1 MGSVK
6 ASPECLWA
14 HHHGEFRDPHQVV
27 SQWRDASDADP
38 TLLAHRVRGAW
49 WEVLERSGLTL
60 IVTREYE
67 HLVLA
72 LSCPGG
78 RRRISY
84 LQLPHPSGLA
94 VDSAAKHLL
103 IASTRNPNVVFT
115 FAPCTGHL
123 GPRASDETRGHLLP
137 VLARYL
143 PGCIYIHDIAFIGGQ
158 LHANAVGMNAVVRL
172 EEGGGFTP
180 VWWPRCID
188 SAAGPRFD
196 RNYLQLNSIAA
207 GKTVEESFFSAS
219 AEAPSRRRPG
229 HLNWAVDRRGVIFSG
244 RTREVVGRG
253 LTRPHSARLRA
264 GEVWVDNSGYGE
276 VGRID
281 EGKFEPVLKLPGWT
295 RGLFFHGDMAFVG
308 TSRVIPKYRH
318 YAPGIDPGRCETALH
333 AVDVRRGVVLG
344 SMVWP
349 AGNQIFAIEGLP
361 SDVTPGFPFGSGS
374 ATSGRRR
381 VEFFFRGVGG

>member
-1 MGSVK
+1 M
-6 ASPECLWA
+6 
-14 HHHGEFRDPHQVV
+14 H
-27 SQWRDASDADP
+27 
-38 TLLAHRVRGAW
+38 
-49 WEVLERSGLTL
+49 
-60 IVTREYE
+60 
-67 HLVLA
+67 
-72 LSCPGG
+72 
-78 RRRISY
+78 
-84 LQLPHPSGLA
+84 
-94 VDSAAKHLL
+94 

-115 FAPCTGHL
+115 FAPCTGRL
-123 GPRASDETRGHLLP
+123 GQQASAETRGHLLP
-137 VLARYL
+137 VLAHYL
-143 PGCIYIHDIAFIGGQ
+143 PGCIYTHDIALIGGQ

-172 EEGGGFTP
+172 GEGGGFTP

-207 GKTVEESFFSAS
+207 GKTIEDSFFSAS

-276 VGRID
+276 VGRIV
-281 EGKFEPVLKLPGWT
+281 GAKFEPMLKLPGWT
-295 RGLFFHGDMAFVG
+295 RGLFFDGDLAFIG
-308 TSRVIPKYRH
+308 TSRVIPS
-318 YAPGIDPGRCETALH
+318 TATTPRGSTRTG
-333 AVDVRRGVVLG
+333 ARPRYTRWTSRRGVVLG

-349 AGNQIFAIEGLP
+349 AGNQIFAVEGLP
-361 SDVTPGFPFGSGS
+361 VDVTPGFPFGPGS
-374 ATSGRRR
+374 ATKGRRR